1 MDESNKDNQKIQNLD
16 FTHVISFSKNN
27 NNININNNEK
37 DTISYSKLTS
47 AVIKEEAHKRKLSS
61 DINSEFEETYNNY
74 IFNNILKL
82 VIMILFICIFFFFK
96 KNLIDLKIKYL
107 SDKSL
112 FKFNIF
118 YSDANNSFLLFV
130 IMISCRT
137 ISSGLKLMLLQIITY
152 ILTFILIL
160 LKNRKYHL
168 ANIFQNDI
176 VVFHCSD
183 IIISFLYLG
192 EKIKKINLFNQK
204 YKFFK
209 IILIIFNIN
218 IMIYFVLVEII
229 NCQYERIII
238 DVLYGLI
245 ISIFVYFFIF
255 YILKFKIRPK
265 RIISIMVNNIIISTI
280 ISISFIIIF
289 FIMCFH
295 INKAEYFFVNK
306 VLTKYIG
313 FLFFI
318 IFEIY
323 YIFRDKEDKKF
334 QFYYLY
340 NIYSNKY
347 LYSETNQEK
356 IIIRVILSILIEHFL
371 LSKLD
376 ITFKNNISNIKCIFI
391 IILDISHGFLIL
403 FLIKIIFK
411 LIDLNNKS
419 LFEIDINNTFM
430 RYGSF
435 AEGEEE
441 DDPLFFIEKQ

>member
-1 MDESNKDNQKIQNLD
+1 
-16 FTHVISFSKNN
+16 
-27 NNININNNEK
+27 
-37 DTISYSKLTS
+37 
-47 AVIKEEAHKRKLSS
+47 
-61 DINSEFEETYNNY
+61 
-74 IFNNILKL
+74 
-82 VIMILFICIFFFFK
+82 
-96 KNLIDLKIKYL
+96 
-107 SDKSL
+107 
-112 FKFNIF
+112 
-118 YSDANNSFLLFV
+118 
-130 IMISCRT
+130 
-137 ISSGLKLMLLQIITY
+137 MLLQLITY
-152 ILTFILIL
+152 ILTFIIII
-160 LKNRKYHL
+160 LKNKKYHL
-168 ANIFQNDI
+168 ANIFQNDK

-183 IIISFLYLG
+183 IIISFLYLS
-192 EKIKKINLFNQK
+192 EKIKKINLFNQNNK
-204 YKFFK
+204 LFK

-229 NCQYERIII
+229 NCKYERIII

-255 YILKFKIRPK
+255 YIMKCKIRPK
-265 RIISIMVNNIIISTI
+265 RIISIIVGNIILSSI
-280 ISISFIIIF
+280 ISIFLIFIF
-289 FIMCFH
+289 FIICFH
-295 INKAEYFFVNK
+295 INKTEYFFVNK

-347 LYSETNQEK
+347 LYSETNNQK
-356 IIIRVILSILIEHFL
+356 KIIRVILSVLIEHFL

-376 ITFKNNISNIKCIFI
+376 ITFKNNISIAKCLFI
-391 IILDISHGFLIL
+391 IILDIFHGFLIL

-419 LFEIDINNTFM
+419 LFGIDINNSFM

-435 AEGEEE
+435 AEGDEE
-441 DDPLFFIEKQ
+441 DDPLFFIENQ